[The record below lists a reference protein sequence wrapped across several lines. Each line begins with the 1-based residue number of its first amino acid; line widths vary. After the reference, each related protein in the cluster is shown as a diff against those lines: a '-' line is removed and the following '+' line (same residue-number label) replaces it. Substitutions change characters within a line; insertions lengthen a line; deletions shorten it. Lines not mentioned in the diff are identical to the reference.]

1 MQNPSRQAIARP
13 ATAVLVLYVL
23 TAIAAGAQASIWDGI
38 YTEEQARRG
47 RRAYLRDCKECHGE
61 DLRGGETAAGLVGKE
76 LIEFW
81 SEVSV
86 GDVLADIRDTM
97 PEERPGELG
106 DRVYADIL
114 AYLFQANKF
123 PSGEE
128 ELDSDVDALLDID
141 ITPTPP
147 GE

>member
-1 MQNPSRQAIARP
+1 MQNPSRQAIARH
-13 ATAVLVLYVL
+13 ATTFFVLYVL

-38 YTEEQARRG
+38 YTEDQAQRG
-47 RRAYLRDCKECHGE
+47 RRAYLKDCKECHGE
-61 DLRGGETAAGLVGKE
+61 DLRGGETAAGLIGKE

-128 ELDSDVDALLDID
+128 ELDSDVEALLDID
-141 ITPTPP
+141 ITPAPP